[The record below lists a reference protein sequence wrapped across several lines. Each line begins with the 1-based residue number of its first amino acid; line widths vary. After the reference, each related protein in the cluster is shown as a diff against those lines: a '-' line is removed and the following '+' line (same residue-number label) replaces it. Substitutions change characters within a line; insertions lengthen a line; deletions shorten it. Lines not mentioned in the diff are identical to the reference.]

1 MTSSVVTF
9 SALWCQKELG
19 AGVGKEPET
28 GVFWARL
35 ILAFTG
41 SHRSVF
47 LADNSGLPEERQGVR
62 EGGSSKLALPI
73 SSVQGG

>member
-19 AGVGKEPET
+19 ARVGEEPET

-35 ILAFTG
+35 TLAFTG
-41 SHRSVF
+41 GHRSAF
-47 LADNSGLPEERQGVR
+47 LADNSGLPEEWQGGR
-62 EGGSSKLALPI
+62 EGESSKPALPI